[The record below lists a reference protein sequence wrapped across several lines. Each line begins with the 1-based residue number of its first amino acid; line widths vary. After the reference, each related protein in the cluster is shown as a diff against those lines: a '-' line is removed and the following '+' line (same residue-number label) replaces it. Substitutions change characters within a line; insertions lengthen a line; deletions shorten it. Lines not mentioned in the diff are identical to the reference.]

1 MKEQIQQYI
10 IQHQLLSGEKPVVVG
25 ISGGA
30 DSVALL
36 HILVSLGYKCIAA
49 HCNFN
54 LRGDESFRDE
64 QFTIDFTKRLQVPL
78 CKISF
83 ETNKYAQENRLSV
96 EMAARELRYRWFEEL
111 LNTYD
116 ADAVAVAHHRDDSV
130 ETLLI
135 NLTRGSGIT
144 GLTGIKPKN
153 GNVVRPLLCVSREDI
168 YAYIENNGLEYVTDS
183 SNSSDIYTR
192 NFIRLKVI
200 PLLEEINPSVKASLA
215 RTANHLYDA
224 SLIYNHSIE
233 EARRVIIQNNRLSI
247 SALLSFP
254 APATILYEMLKPY
267 GFSRTVCESI
277 FTVLDKDSGKIF
289 YSPTH
294 RLLKDRSDLLID
306 VLSGEDNRAYLI
318 NLEDDN
324 VDLPVELKPEI
335 VVIKESYQIEKDK
348 KFAYF
353 DFDKL
358 SFPLVLRHWQEGDWF
373 VPFGMKGKK
382 KISDYFSDKKFS
394 LFDKEKTWLLC
405 SGQDVIWI
413 VGERTDNRYRI
424 EKTTKRV
431 LKLKFID

>member
-135 NLTRGSGIT
+135 NLTRGSGLT

-294 RLLKDRSDLLID
+294 RLHKDRSDLLID

-335 VVIKESYQIEKDK
+335 VVIKEDYQIEKDK

>member
-54 LRGDESFRDE
+54 LRGDESSRDE
-64 QFTIDFTKRLQVPL
+64 QFTTDFTQRLQVPL

-135 NLTRGSGIT
+135 NLTRGSGLT

-254 APATILYEMLKPY
+254 APATILYEMLKSY

-289 YSPTH
+289 YSSTH

-335 VVIKESYQIEKDK
+335 VVIKEDYQIEKDK

>member
-135 NLTRGSGIT
+135 NLTRGSGLT

-233 EARRVIIQNNRLSI
+233 EARKVIIQNNRLSI

-277 FTVLDKDSGKIF
+277 FTVLEKDSGKIF
-289 YSPTH
+289 YSSTH

-335 VVIKESYQIEKDK
+335 VVIKEDYQIEKDR

-382 KISDYFSDKKFS
+382 KISDYFNDKKFS

>member
-135 NLTRGSGIT
+135 NLTRGSGLT

-233 EARRVIIQNNRLSI
+233 EARKVIIQNNRLSI
-247 SALLSFP
+247 SVLLSFP

-289 YSPTH
+289 YSSTH

-335 VVIKESYQIEKDK
+335 VVIKEDYQIEKDK

-382 KISDYFSDKKFS
+382 KISDYFNDKKFS

>member
-96 EMAARELRYRWFEEL
+96 EMAARELRYRWFDEL

-233 EARRVIIQNNRLSI
+233 EARKVITQNNRLSI

-277 FTVLDKDSGKIF
+277 FTVLEKDSGKIF
-289 YSPTH
+289 YSSTH

-335 VVIKESYQIEKDK
+335 VVIKEDYQIEKDK

>member
-135 NLTRGSGIT
+135 NLTRGSGLT

-233 EARRVIIQNNRLSI
+233 EARKVIIQNNRLSI

-277 FTVLDKDSGKIF
+277 FTVLEKDSGKIF
-289 YSPTH
+289 YSSTH

-335 VVIKESYQIEKDK
+335 VVIKEDYQIEKDR

>member
-233 EARRVIIQNNRLSI
+233 EARKVIIQNNRLSI

-277 FTVLDKDSGKIF
+277 FTVLEKDSGKIF
-289 YSPTH
+289 YSSTH

>member
-135 NLTRGSGIT
+135 NLTRGSGLT

-233 EARRVIIQNNRLSI
+233 EARRVIIQSNRLSI

-289 YSPTH
+289 YSSTH

-335 VVIKESYQIEKDK
+335 VVIKEDYQIEKDK

>member
-233 EARRVIIQNNRLSI
+233 EARKVIIQNNRLSI

-289 YSPTH
+289 YSSTH

-335 VVIKESYQIEKDK
+335 VVIKEDYQIEKDK

-382 KISDYFSDKKFS
+382 KVSDYFSDKKFS

>member
-10 IQHQLLSGEKPVVVG
+10 IQHQLLSEEKPVVVG

-135 NLTRGSGIT
+135 NLTRGSGLT

-289 YSPTH
+289 YSSTH

-335 VVIKESYQIEKDK
+335 VVIKEDYQIEKDR

>member
-54 LRGDESFRDE
+54 LRGDESSRDE
-64 QFTIDFTKRLQVPL
+64 QFTTDFTQRLQVPL

-135 NLTRGSGIT
+135 NLTRGSGLT

-289 YSPTH
+289 YSSTH

-335 VVIKESYQIEKDK
+335 VVIKEDYQIEKDR

>member
-54 LRGDESFRDE
+54 LRGDESSRDE
-64 QFTIDFTKRLQVPL
+64 QFTTDFTQRLQVPL

-135 NLTRGSGIT
+135 NLTRGSGLT

-254 APATILYEMLKPY
+254 APATILYEMLKSY

-277 FTVLDKDSGKIF
+277 FTVLEKDSGKIF
-289 YSPTH
+289 YSSTH

-306 VLSGEDNRAYLI
+306 VLSGEESKAYLI

-335 VVIKESYQIEKDK
+335 VVIKEDYQIEKDK

>member
-135 NLTRGSGIT
+135 NLTRGSGLT

-277 FTVLDKDSGKIF
+277 FTVLEKDSGKIF
-289 YSPTH
+289 YSSTH

-306 VLSGEDNRAYLI
+306 VLSGEESKAYLI

-335 VVIKESYQIEKDK
+335 VVIKEDYQIEKDK

-382 KISDYFSDKKFS
+382 KISEYFNDKKFS

>member
-54 LRGDESFRDE
+54 LRGDESSRDE
-64 QFTIDFTKRLQVPL
+64 QFTTDFTQRLQVPL

-254 APATILYEMLKPY
+254 APATILYEMLKSY

-289 YSPTH
+289 YSSTH

-306 VLSGEDNRAYLI
+306 VLSGEDNRAYQI

-335 VVIKESYQIEKDK
+335 VVIKEDYQIEKDK

>member
-135 NLTRGSGIT
+135 NLTRGSGLT

-168 YAYIENNGLEYVTDS
+168 YAYIEKNGLEYVTDS

-233 EARRVIIQNNRLSI
+233 EARKVITQNNRLSI

-277 FTVLDKDSGKIF
+277 FTVLEKDSGKIF
-289 YSPTH
+289 YSSTH

-335 VVIKESYQIEKDK
+335 VVIKEDYQIEKDR

>member
-135 NLTRGSGIT
+135 NLTRGSGLT

-233 EARRVIIQNNRLSI
+233 EARKVITQNNRLSI

-289 YSPTH
+289 YSSTH

-335 VVIKESYQIEKDK
+335 VVIKEDYQIEKDK

-382 KISDYFSDKKFS
+382 KISDYFNDKKFS

>member
-135 NLTRGSGIT
+135 NLTRGSGLT

-233 EARRVIIQNNRLSI
+233 EARKVITQNNRLSI

-277 FTVLDKDSGKIF
+277 FTVLEKDSGKIF
-289 YSPTH
+289 YSSTH

-306 VLSGEDNRAYLI
+306 VLSGEESKAYLI

-335 VVIKESYQIEKDK
+335 VVIKEDYQIEKDK

>member
-64 QFTIDFTKRLQVPL
+64 QFTIDFTQRLQVPL

-135 NLTRGSGIT
+135 NLTRGSGLT

-168 YAYIENNGLEYVTDS
+168 YTYIEKNGLEYVTDS

-233 EARRVIIQNNRLSI
+233 EARRVIIQSNRLSI

-289 YSPTH
+289 YSSTH

-335 VVIKESYQIEKDK
+335 VVIKEDYQIEKDR

>member
-233 EARRVIIQNNRLSI
+233 EARKVITQNNRLSI

-254 APATILYEMLKPY
+254 APATILYDMLKPY

-289 YSPTH
+289 YSSTH

-335 VVIKESYQIEKDK
+335 VVIKEDYQIEKDK

>member
-64 QFTIDFTKRLQVPL
+64 QFTIDFTQRLQVPL

-135 NLTRGSGIT
+135 NLTRGSGLT

-289 YSPTH
+289 YSSTH

-335 VVIKESYQIEKDK
+335 VVIKEDYQIEKDK

>member
-135 NLTRGSGIT
+135 NLTRGSGLT

-277 FTVLDKDSGKIF
+277 FTVLEKDSGKIF
-289 YSPTH
+289 YSSTH

-335 VVIKESYQIEKDK
+335 VVIKEDYQIEKDR

>member
-135 NLTRGSGIT
+135 NLTRGSGLT
-144 GLTGIKPKN
+144 GLTGIKPQN

-233 EARRVIIQNNRLSI
+233 EARKVIIQNNRLSI

-277 FTVLDKDSGKIF
+277 FTVLEKDSGKIF
-289 YSPTH
+289 YSSTH

-335 VVIKESYQIEKDK
+335 VVIKEDYQIEKDR

>member
-135 NLTRGSGIT
+135 NLTRGSGLT

-168 YAYIENNGLEYVTDS
+168 YAYIEKNGLEYVTDS

-224 SLIYNHSIE
+224 SLIYNHSVE

-289 YSPTH
+289 YSSTH

-306 VLSGEDNRAYLI
+306 VLSGEESKAYLI

-335 VVIKESYQIEKDK
+335 VVIKEDYQIEKDK

-382 KISDYFSDKKFS
+382 KVSDYFSDKKFS

>member
-54 LRGDESFRDE
+54 LRGDESSRDE
-64 QFTIDFTKRLQVPL
+64 QFTTDFTQRLQVPL

-135 NLTRGSGIT
+135 NLTRGSGLT

-254 APATILYEMLKPY
+254 APATILYEMLKSY

-335 VVIKESYQIEKDK
+335 VVIKEDYQIEKDR

>member
-233 EARRVIIQNNRLSI
+233 EARKVIIQNNRLSI

-289 YSPTH
+289 YSSTH

-335 VVIKESYQIEKDK
+335 VVIKEDYQIEKDK

-358 SFPLVLRHWQEGDWF
+358 SFPLVLRHWQERDWF

-382 KISDYFSDKKFS
+382 KISDYFNDKKFS

>member
-233 EARRVIIQNNRLSI
+233 EARKVIIQNNRLSI

-289 YSPTH
+289 YSSTH

-335 VVIKESYQIEKDK
+335 VVIKEDYQIEKDR

>member
-1 MKEQIQQYI
+1 M
-10 IQHQLLSGEKPVVVG
+10 
-25 ISGGA
+25 
-30 DSVALL
+30 L

-54 LRGDESFRDE
+54 LCGDESFRDE

-135 NLTRGSGIT
+135 NLTRGSGLT

-233 EARRVIIQNNRLSI
+233 EARKVITQNNRLSI

-277 FTVLDKDSGKIF
+277 FTVLEKDSGKIF
-289 YSPTH
+289 YSSTH

-335 VVIKESYQIEKDK
+335 VVIK
-348 KFAYF
+348 
-353 DFDKL
+353 
-358 SFPLVLRHWQEGDWF
+358 
-373 VPFGMKGKK
+373 
-382 KISDYFSDKKFS
+382 
-394 LFDKEKTWLLC
+394 
-405 SGQDVIWI
+405 
-413 VGERTDNRYRI
+413 
-424 EKTTKRV
+424 
-431 LKLKFID
+431 

>member
-64 QFTIDFTKRLQVPL
+64 QFTIDFTKRLQIPL

-135 NLTRGSGIT
+135 NLTRGSGLT

-153 GNVVRPLLCVSREDI
+153 GNVVRPFLCVSREDI
-168 YAYIENNGLEYVTDS
+168 YAYIENNSLEYVTDS

-233 EARRVIIQNNRLSI
+233 EARKVITQNNRLSI

-277 FTVLDKDSGKIF
+277 FTVLEKDSGKIF
-289 YSPTH
+289 YSSTH

-335 VVIKESYQIEKDK
+335 VVIKEDYQIEKDK

>member
-10 IQHQLLSGEKPVVVG
+10 IKHQLLSGEKPVVVG

-277 FTVLDKDSGKIF
+277 FTILDKDSGKIF
-289 YSPTH
+289 YSSTH

-335 VVIKESYQIEKDK
+335 VVIKEDYQIEKDR

-382 KISDYFSDKKFS
+382 KISDYFNDKKFS

>member
-135 NLTRGSGIT
+135 NLTRGSGLT

-233 EARRVIIQNNRLSI
+233 EARKVIIQNNRLSI
-247 SALLSFP
+247 SVLLSFP

-277 FTVLDKDSGKIF
+277 FTVLEKDSGKIF
-289 YSPTH
+289 YSSTH

-335 VVIKESYQIEKDK
+335 VVIKEDYQIEKDK

-382 KISDYFSDKKFS
+382 KISDYFNDKKFS

>member
-64 QFTIDFTKRLQVPL
+64 QFTIDFTQRLQVPL

-135 NLTRGSGIT
+135 NLTRGSGLT

-233 EARRVIIQNNRLSI
+233 EARKVITQNNRLSI

-289 YSPTH
+289 YSSTH

-335 VVIKESYQIEKDK
+335 VVIKEDYQIEKDK

>member
-135 NLTRGSGIT
+135 NLTRGSGLT

-233 EARRVIIQNNRLSI
+233 EARKVIIQNNRLSI

-289 YSPTH
+289 YSSTH

-335 VVIKESYQIEKDK
+335 VVIKEDYQIEKDK

-382 KISDYFSDKKFS
+382 KISDYFNDKKFS

>member
-64 QFTIDFTKRLQVPL
+64 QFTIDFTKRLQIPL

-135 NLTRGSGIT
+135 NLTRGSGLT

-289 YSPTH
+289 YSSTH

-335 VVIKESYQIEKDK
+335 VVIKEDYQIEKDR

-424 EKTTKRV
+424 EKTTKKV
-431 LKLKFID
+431 LKLKFIG

>member
-135 NLTRGSGIT
+135 NLTRGSGLT

-277 FTVLDKDSGKIF
+277 FTVLEKDSGKIF
-289 YSPTH
+289 YSSTH

-306 VLSGEDNRAYLI
+306 VLSGEESKAYLI

-335 VVIKESYQIEKDK
+335 VVIKEDYQIEKDK

>member
-135 NLTRGSGIT
+135 NLTRGSGLT

-168 YAYIENNGLEYVTDS
+168 YAYIEKNGLEYVTDS

-233 EARRVIIQNNRLSI
+233 EARRVIIQSNRLSI

-289 YSPTH
+289 YSSTH

-335 VVIKESYQIEKDK
+335 VVIKEDYQIEKDR

>member
-54 LRGDESFRDE
+54 LRGDESSRDE
-64 QFTIDFTKRLQVPL
+64 QFTTDFTQRLQVPL

-135 NLTRGSGIT
+135 NLTRGSGLT

-168 YAYIENNGLEYVTDS
+168 YAYIEKNGLEYVTDS

-289 YSPTH
+289 YSSTH

-306 VLSGEDNRAYLI
+306 VLSGEESKAYLI

-335 VVIKESYQIEKDK
+335 VVIKEDYQIEKDR

-382 KISDYFSDKKFS
+382 KVSDYFSDKKFS

>member
-25 ISGGA
+25 VSGGA

-54 LRGDESFRDE
+54 LRGEESIRDE
-64 QFTIDFTKRLQVPL
+64 QFTTDFTQRLQIPL

-96 EMAARELRYRWFEEL
+96 EMAARELRYSWFEEL
-111 LNTYD
+111 LHTYD
-116 ADAVAVAHHRDDSV
+116 AEAVAVAHHRDDSV

-135 NLTRGSGIT
+135 NLTRGSGIA

-153 GNVVRPLLCVSREDI
+153 GKVVRPLLCVSREDI
-168 YAYIENNGLEYVTDS
+168 FSYIEENSLEYVTDS
-183 SNSSDIYTR
+183 SNSFDIYTR

-233 EARRVIIQNNRLSI
+233 EARSVVMQNNRLSI
-247 SALLSFP
+247 PALLSFP

-277 FTVLDKDSGKIF
+277 FIALEKDSGKIF
-289 YSPTH
+289 YSSTH
-294 RLLKDRSDLLID
+294 RLLKDRSNLLIEI
-306 VLSGEDNRAYLI
+306 LSYEDNRAYLI
-318 NLEDDN
+318 NPEDDN
-324 VDLPVELKPEI
+324 VDLPVELNSEI
-335 VVIKESYQIEKDK
+335 VVIKEDYQIEKDK

-353 DFDKL
+353 DLDKL

-382 KISDYFSDKKFS
+382 KVSDFFSDKKYS

-424 EKTTKRV
+424 EKTTKKV
-431 LKLKFID
+431 LKLKFIG

>member
-168 YAYIENNGLEYVTDS
+168 YAYIEKNGLEYVTDS

-277 FTVLDKDSGKIF
+277 FTVLEKDSGKIF
-289 YSPTH
+289 YSSTH

-335 VVIKESYQIEKDK
+335 VVIKEDYQIEKDK

>member
-135 NLTRGSGIT
+135 NLTRGSGLT

-233 EARRVIIQNNRLSI
+233 EARKVIIQNNRLSI
-247 SALLSFP
+247 SVLLSFP

-289 YSPTH
+289 YSSTH

-335 VVIKESYQIEKDK
+335 VVIKEDYQIEKDK

>member
-135 NLTRGSGIT
+135 NLTRGSGLT

-233 EARRVIIQNNRLSI
+233 EARKVIIQNNRLSI

-277 FTVLDKDSGKIF
+277 FTVIDKDSGKIF
-289 YSPTH
+289 YSSTH

-335 VVIKESYQIEKDK
+335 VVIKEDYQIEKDR

-382 KISDYFSDKKFS
+382 KVSDYFSDKKFS
-394 LFDKEKTWLLC
+394 LFDKEKSWLLC
-405 SGQDVIWI
+405 CGQDVIWI